1 MKTSRPFSVDR
12 LLGTVA
18 CVAIAGLLVPSLAQ
32 AQSKRKNPTS
42 KVYVADVAGEAQ
54 IDIGD
59 RVQDMAKKSVY
70 DAQGTI
76 IETKKAEKEEDKN
89 KIFSTVV
96 YSNGTGAYFDHDT
109 RMELKKF
116 IQEPFT
122 PNRADMDVEPS
133 ISQTQAFISRGA
145 VGLCTSKQ
153 VAGSNMTYSTPH
165 GTVNVRGRRLVI
177 ETNDDETKISM
188 IEGDSTVRAGA
199 MDMGGHTLHAGEQ
212 AVIRA
217 GAPGGPN
224 LVTIRP
230 IPGNDMPVLDD
241 KVAMACL
248 AKKTVYFEVR
258 EKRSETVDN
267 QPAPNGTVPG
277 NNLAADANPVTA
289 FDGTNS
295 GSSASPGGGEIV
307 VVPTVPNDLP
317 VQFTISPANLTSA
330 TPGSE

>member
-1 MKTSRPFSVDR
+1 MKTSITSSIDR
-12 LLGTVA
+12 LMLAFT
-18 CVAIAGLLVPSLAQ
+18 CVAVASLLAPSLAQ
-32 AQSKRKNPTS
+32 AQNRKKNPTS
-42 KVYVADVAGEAQ
+42 KVYVADVSGEAQ

-59 RVQDMAKKSVY
+59 SMHDLAKKSVY

-76 IETKKAEKEEDKN
+76 IETRKAEKEEDKN

-96 YSNGTGAYFDHDT
+96 YSNGTGAFFDQDT
-109 RMELKKF
+109 KMELKKF

-133 ISQTQAFISRGA
+133 ISQTQAFVSRGA

-165 GTVNVRGRRLVI
+165 ASVNVRGRRLVI
-177 ETNDDETKISM
+177 ETNDNETKISM

-199 MDMGGHTLHAGEQ
+199 MDMGGHTL
-212 AVIRA
+212 RA
-217 GAPGGPN
+217 GDQAIIRPGAAGGPN
-224 LVTIRP
+224 LITIQP
-230 IPGNDMPVLDD
+230 IPTNDAPLLDD

-258 EKRSETVDN
+258 EKRAE
-267 QPAPNGTVPG
+267 AAEG
-277 NNLAADANPVTA
+277 NAGPKSTSAGSNFAAADTVTA
-289 FDGTNS
+289 FDGTNP
-295 GSSASPGGGEIV
+295 GSASSPGGGEIV

-317 VQFTISPANLTSA
+317 VQFTVSPANLTSTA
-330 TPGSE
+330 PGSE